1 MNRREFLKKAGFA
14 GMLAAAVSAGLTFP
28 KKVWA
33 AWNEQ
38 AFKAKKTPDALNKI
52 YGTESLSDSD
62 KIFMKAPDIAKNGAV
77 VPITI
82 QADLPHVESISLL
95 VDENPNPLAAHY
107 KVGKGLRPY
116 VSTRIKMGKTSAVH
130 AVVKADGQL
139 MKTTKEIKVTI
150 GGCGG

>member
-1 MNRREFLKKAGFA
+1 MISRRSVLK
-14 GMLAAAVSAGLTFP
+14 AVFTGGAIAGLGVMMP
-28 KKVWA
+28 RIALA
-33 AWNEQ
+33 AWNAT
-38 AFKAKKTPDALNKI
+38 AFETDSQDAAMGAM
-52 YGTESLSDSD
+52 YDSAPAASAD
-62 KIFMKAPDIAKNGAV
+62 VNLKAPDIAENGAV

-82 QADLPHVESISLL
+82 QADLPNVESISLL